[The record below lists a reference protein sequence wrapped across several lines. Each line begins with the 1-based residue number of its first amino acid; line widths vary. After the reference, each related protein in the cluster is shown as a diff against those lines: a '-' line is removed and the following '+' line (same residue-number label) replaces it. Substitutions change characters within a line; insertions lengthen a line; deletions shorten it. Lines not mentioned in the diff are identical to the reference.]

1 MKGVKWIAAAVLCG
15 LLAMPAGAATLTFV
29 ASLDGASEDPP
40 NASPGTGSGKVTIDT
55 LAKTMAVQFEFEGL
69 NGLLTA
75 AHIHGPTAVA
85 GAGNAGVMT
94 QVPTFPGSPLGVT
107 SGTYTNVFDMTLA
120 SSYNPSF
127 LNGQGGDPEVAFD
140 VLTQIILAGTAYLN
154 LHSDV
159 YGAGEIRGF
168 LEPAPI
174 PLPGAVWLML
184 AGAGVLGAA
193 GRRRA

>member
-1 MKGVKWIAAAVLCG
+1 MQGVKWILAVLVCG
-15 LLAMPAGAATLTFV
+15 LVAMPVGAATLNFV

-40 NASPGTGSGKVTIDT
+40 TASPGTGSGKVTIDT
-55 LAKTMAVQFEFEGL
+55 LAKTMAVYFEFDGL
-69 NGLLTA
+69 VGLLTA

-85 GAGNAGVMT
+85 GSGNAAVMT
-94 QVPTFPGSPLGVT
+94 QVPTFPGVPLGVS
-107 SGTYTNVFDMTLA
+107 SGTYSNVFDMTLA

-127 LNGQGGDPEVAFD
+127 LNGEGGDPELAFAM
-140 VLTQIILAGTAYLN
+140 LTQYILAGTAYLN

-168 LEPAPI
+168 LQPAPI